1 MKTRNM
7 IMDSETKKKIK
18 DWTFWTVVIII
29 ICGILWVYTNNNK
42 IASAALE
49 KRKSIIC
56 PSLLSIGRSAR
67 DTLIIMKN
75 EELCNQFVLNNL
87 K

>member
-1 MKTRNM
+1 MTTA
-7 IMDSETKKKIK
+7 STKKI
-18 DWTFWTVVIII
+18 DWSMVVVCTIFMSTM
-29 ICGILWVYTNNNK
+29 GYLGWKNK
-42 IASAALE
+42 FANAE
-49 KRKSIIC
+49 KEKWSQMAC

-75 EELCNQFVLNNL
+75 EAMCNAFVMDNL